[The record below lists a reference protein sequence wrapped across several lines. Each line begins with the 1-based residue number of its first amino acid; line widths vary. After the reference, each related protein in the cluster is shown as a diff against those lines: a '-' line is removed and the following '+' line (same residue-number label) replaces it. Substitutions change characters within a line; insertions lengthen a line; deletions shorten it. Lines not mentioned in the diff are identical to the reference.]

1 MNTIFVDTSAWIAV
15 MDVREGNHSR
25 AKEFYLELLKSRMRI
40 VTSNYVLAESYT
52 RIRYDKGYRETLAF
66 HTMVANAEKLG
77 HLKILWVDHAVA
89 DAAWEI
95 LEKYSNQTFSFTDC
109 TSFALLR
116 ENKVDEVFAFDD
128 DFRLMG
134 FAVRP

>member
-1 MNTIFVDTSAWIAV
+1 
-15 MDVREGNHSR
+15 
-25 AKEFYLELLKSRMRI
+25 
-40 VTSNYVLAESYT
+40 
-52 RIRYDKGYRETLAF
+52 
-66 HTMVANAEKLG
+66 MVANAEKLG

-109 TSFALLR
+109 TSFALLC

-128 DFRLMG
+128 DFRWMG